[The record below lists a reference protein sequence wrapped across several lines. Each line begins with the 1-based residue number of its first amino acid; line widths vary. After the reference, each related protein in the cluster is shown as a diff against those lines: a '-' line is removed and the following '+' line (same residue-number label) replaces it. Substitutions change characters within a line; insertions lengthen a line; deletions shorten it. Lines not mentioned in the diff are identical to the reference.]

1 MNVIDEYIK
10 YALDVGDLEATSI
23 DSNLRDIDLGL

>member
-10 YALDVGDLEATSI
+10 YALDVVDLEAIPI
-23 DSNLRDIDLGL
+23 DSNLRDIDLGI